1 MFKDSKLLQE
11 STKRRNNQ
19 ITGCSWL
26 LIPTRCCERITI
38 SKNLA
43 TLMNAN
49 PASTADTIGPP

>member
-1 MFKDSKLLQE
+1 M
-11 STKRRNNQ
+11 RWRNTQ
-19 ITGCSWL
+19 ITACSWL

-49 PASTADTIGPP
+49 PASFDGLGQVRGYWRQKPTE